1 MKIATACTRS
11 LQNIA
16 KFGDTD
22 IFPFL
27 FERDIFFDR
36 PSECCDLLL
45 DIHKNFDEYVHQS
58 PPITHES
65 LTQVGYT
72 GFRWATQIEP
82 FWNAYYLA
90 LVLYL
95 ADQIEAQRIPIEEQT
110 VFSYRYHWS
119 DSDSKIFGHSSWND
133 YRVRCIELCQS
144 EETEFV
150 VLTDIANFYPRIY
163 HHRLENQLTRLPRP
177 SDVPKRIMRLLGA
190 FSKHASYGLPVGG
203 PASRILSELALNSV
217 DRLLRANRIRFCRYS
232 DDYTIFC
239 KSRSEA
245 YENLVLLAEKLFN
258 EGLVLQ
264 KNKTRIMPSDEF
276 YNTWSLLDPKIPAIT
291 DEQKLLNIS
300 IRFDP
305 YSETA
310 EEDYKKLTNAVSQVD
325 VVGILGR
332 QIAKTTI
339 DMPVTKQAIGVVRA
353 LGDPEK
359 EGTIRTLLQRDNL
372 DVLSPVFVT
381 VMRLVR
387 SIYDG
392 LSNES
397 KVAIDR
403 DLVRIFEEHDHILR
417 VEVNLAFY
425 LQALS
430 QSYSFTKEQILVD
443 IYNKEVSPILR
454 RIIVSTM
461 ANWNCS
467 HWISDRIQG
476 FGSLNEWEKR
486 AMILASYSLTD
497 EGKHWRAHTKDS
509 WTAEQQIIH
518 DWCKNRFNTH
528 KSVRV

>member
-1 MKIATACTRS
+1 MKFETACRQS

-27 FERDIFFDR
+27 FERHIFFDHAYQCY
-36 PSECCDLLL
+36 ELLQE
-45 DIHKNFDEYVHQS
+45 IHKDFDNYLYQS

-95 ADQIEAQRIPIEEQT
+95 ADQIEAKRTPIQDQT
-110 VFSYRYHWS
+110 VFSYRYQWS
-119 DSDSKIFGHSSWND
+119 DSESKFFHDSSWND
-133 YRVRCIELCQS
+133 YRVRCIELSQS
-144 EETEFV
+144 KDIEFV

-163 HHRLENQLTRLPRP
+163 HHRLENELNRLPRA
-177 SDVPKRIMRLLGA
+177 SDIPKRIMKLLGA
-190 FSKHASYGLPVGG
+190 FSKHVSYGLPVGG

-217 DRLLRANRIRFCRYS
+217 DRLLRGNQILFCRYS

-245 YENLVLLAEKLFN
+245 YENLVFLAQKLFN

-264 KNKTRIMPSDEF
+264 NSKTRIMPSNEF
-276 YNTWSLLDPKIPAIT
+276 HKTWSMLDPKIPAAT

-310 EEDYKKLTNAVSQVD
+310 EEDYQRLTKAVSQVD
-325 VVGILGR
+325 VVGILAR
-332 QIAKTTI
+332 QIAKTKI
-339 DMPVTKQAIGVVRA
+339 DIPVTKQAINVVRA
-353 LGDPEK
+353 MKDTEK
-359 EGTIRTLLQRDNL
+359 EGTIRTLLQKDNL

-381 VMRLVR
+381 LMRLVR
-387 SIYDG
+387 SVYND
-392 LSNES
+392 LSDEA
-397 KVAIDR
+397 KVAIDE
-403 DLVRIFEEHDHILR
+403 DLIRVFEEHDHILS
-417 VEVNLAFY
+417 VEVNLSFY
-425 LQALS
+425 LQTLS
-430 QSYSFTKEQILVD
+430 RSYTHKKEQIFVQVYD
-443 IYNKEVSPILR
+443 KETSPIIR
-454 RIIVSTM
+454 RVIVATM
-461 ANWNCS
+461 ASWECR
-467 HWISDRIQG
+467 HWISDLIKKY
-476 FGSLNEWEKR
+476 GSLNDWEKR
-486 AMILASYSLTD
+486 AMIAASYSLKD
-497 EGKHWRAHTKDS
+497 EGKHWRDNTRGS
-509 WTAEQQIIH
+509 WTAMQEVIH

-528 KSVRV
+528 NSIPT